1 MLQSHEATDRQLPA
15 ATDEAAST
23 VQGGKAYL
31 ADVER
36 RLAAYFARAEPRQ
49 RALTYLRGL
58 LSSIERKNSWQLAE
72 VSGAAPP

>member
-1 MLQSHEATDRQLPA
+1 MPQNHEAIDRQLPA

-23 VQGGKAYL
+23 VQGGKAYW

-58 LSSIERKNSWQLAE
+58 LSPIERKNSWQ
-72 VSGAAPP
+72 